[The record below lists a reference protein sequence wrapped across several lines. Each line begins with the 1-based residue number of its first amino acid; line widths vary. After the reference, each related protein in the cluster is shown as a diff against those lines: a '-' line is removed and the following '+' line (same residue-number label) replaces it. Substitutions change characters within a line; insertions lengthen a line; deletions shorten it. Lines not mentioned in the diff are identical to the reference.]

1 MMSRKNAILFGVGI
15 AFIFL
20 AVRQIAAAQKGLE
33 VINLHTSNP
42 PVTIITPAD
51 AAPASRP
58 TILIAHGFAGSAM
71 LMRGFALTLAHAG
84 YTTISWD
91 FEGHGANPNPLVSS
105 NESDVL
111 LKDAEAALSSAAQ
124 IGLIDTQ
131 RVAILGHSM
140 GSGVALSYGK
150 AHPDTLATIAISP
163 ISQTVTP
170 ELPHNLLL
178 MAGSLE
184 PQFASNAENLLAM
197 AGGQNADFSSG
208 TARQLV
214 IVPCVEHISILFSP
228 TAHSTTRTW
237 LDSTF
242 GVQPGASNYIDRRII
257 WFGFGILGFI
267 FLSIATVDTLPAS
280 SLEKVIAAP
289 RFLRLFALIAGC
301 LAASSLLWLVSLA
314 GVRLSQMLG
323 LLVGGYIIIWF
334 GIAGVISLLILRPH
348 FNKPSSIE
356 ILKGLAAFAALWLG
370 VGMLG
375 HFVWLPW
382 LLIPARLWL
391 WVPAS
396 IIMLPWFYAIGEVS
410 KQANWSGRIGWW
422 LYQVVVVIAGIFL
435 AITMNPELG
444 FFFLLLPLIPVILGI
459 HMLAISSKHGNWAF
473 ALPGAMF
480 LSWLLLAV
488 FPLQ

>member
-1 MMSRKNAILFGVGI
+1 MNRKNAILFGVGI

-20 AVRQIAAAQKGLE
+20 AVWQIAGAQKGLE
-33 VINLHTSNP
+33 VIYLHTSNP

-58 TILIAHGFAGSAM
+58 TILIAHGFAGSAV
-71 LMRGFALTLAHAG
+71 LMRGFALTLAHSG

-105 NESDVL
+105 NESDLL

-124 IGLIDTQ
+124 TGLIDTQ

-150 AHPDTLATIAISP
+150 AHPDTFATIAISP
-163 ISQTVTP
+163 VNQTVTP

-184 PQFASNAENLLAM
+184 PQFASNAEKLLAM

-214 IVPCVEHISILFSP
+214 IVPNVEHISILFSP
-228 TAHSTTRTW
+228 TAHSTARTW
-237 LDSTF
+237 LDSTLR
-242 GVQPGASNYIDRRII
+242 VQPGASNYTDRRII
-257 WFGFGILGFI
+257 WFGFDILGFI

-280 SLEKVIAAP
+280 SGEKIIAAP
-289 RFLRLFALIAGC
+289 RILRLFALIAGC
-301 LAASSLLWLVSLA
+301 LAASILLWLVSLA

-334 GIAGVISLLILRPH
+334 GLAGVISLLILRPH
-348 FNKPSSIE
+348 FYKPGSIE
-356 ILKGLAAFAALWLG
+356 IIKGLAAFAALWLG
-370 VGMLG
+370 VGLLG

-396 IIMLPWFYAIGEVS
+396 IIMLPWFYAVGEAS

-422 LYQVVVVIAGIFL
+422 LYQVVAVIAGIYL

-444 FFFLLLPLIPVILGI
+444 FVFLLLPLIPMILGM

-473 ALPGAMF
+473 AIPGAMF